1 MSVTLC
7 TEDIRP
13 LVEKLVAAYP
23 NNLQEVDPNRL
34 IYVKGNGKKRPVSLS
49 PVKPPYD
56 SLLSQRF
63 ILTIHAPKFDKLDDN
78 RKAIAIFDELI
89 RIKDFETGSL
99 KSHSVVGNFETFST
113 WGLDWLEAEETASA
127 FPVEQVKKKA

>member
-1 MSVTLC
+1 MSATLC

-34 IYVKGNGKKRPVSLS
+34 IYVKGNGKRRPVSLAA
-49 PVKPPYD
+49 VKPPYD
-56 SLLSQRF
+56 SFLSQRF
-63 ILTIHAPKFDKLDDN
+63 ILTVNGPKFDKLDDN

-99 KSHSVVGNFETFST
+99 KSHSVVGNFETFSA
-113 WGLDWLEAEETASA
+113 WGLDWLEAEETAPA
-127 FPVEQVKKKA
+127 FPVEQAKKKA